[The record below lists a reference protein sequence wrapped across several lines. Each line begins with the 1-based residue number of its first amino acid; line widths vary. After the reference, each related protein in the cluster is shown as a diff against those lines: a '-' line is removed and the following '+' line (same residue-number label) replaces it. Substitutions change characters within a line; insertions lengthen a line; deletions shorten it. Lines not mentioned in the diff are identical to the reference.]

1 MVTDVGVLGVSE
13 PIPARTVRTRR
24 AMPRALDPMALPL
37 FWKLLLPFLGLMVV
51 LGTAG
56 TFLVMRDLGQRA
68 QTRLDQ
74 DLSRRLV
81 EARTAVNNRELYLL
95 ESASFAANIQGMD
108 EAVRRRDTRAIA
120 TLLESVAALKN
131 EVSLL
136 AVTNAAGDPL
146 VAFRRTGP
154 GGRLVAETRPPEVTA
169 ERGRALLQGVVADAA
184 GAKAAAFLDAGGDA
198 ASVLAI
204 AGPVC
209 SASATCGAQGAV
221 IVGIGLDAVI
231 DAAAVTVGTSDA
243 AGISLYDTD
252 GALLATAGL
261 TPAEAPPA
269 RARSELVRVAGSV
282 ADEDVA
288 TAFAPLALQGQRRG
302 ALAVTLPAEP
312 AFDSVREAAY
322 RLAFVVLLAMVGV
335 VGLGALL
342 SKYILGQ
349 VKPLLATSRA
359 LGQGDLAA
367 RAHVVAHDEL
377 GELAEG
383 LNRMA
388 DELEASHATLE
399 SRVEQRTAEVQRL
412 MQERSNFFAMLSHE
426 LRTPLAI
433 IINQADLLEDEARDS
448 GAPTDAPR
456 AIRESGAQLLTL
468 VNDILEVAR
477 AEAGRLELD
486 VQPVDPRAAL
496 TELEPTLR
504 GLAGARDISLTVRLP
519 RSLPKVST
527 DPRRLREV
535 VLNLVDN
542 AVKYTAAGG
551 SVSIDARTRGDVVEI
566 AVADTGVGIP
576 ESVGDRIFEPFY
588 RVSGTRTQHG
598 EASTGLG
605 LALSHRLVTALG
617 GDLRYERTEP
627 GTTFRLTLPVVS
639 EAPSRPRS
647 KRSPAASTAS
657 GR

>member
-1 MVTDVGVLGVSE
+1 MTSTVGVLGVTE
-13 PIPARTVRTRR
+13 VIAPAATPTKRR
-24 AMPRALDPMALPL
+24 LPRSLDPMALPL
-37 FWKLLLPFLGLMVV
+37 FWKLLLPFLALMVV

-56 TFLVMRDLGQRA
+56 TFLIMRDLGQRA

-120 TLLESVAALKN
+120 TLLESVAALKSD
-131 EVSLL
+131 VSLL
-136 AVTNAAGDPL
+136 AVTDAAGDAL
-146 VAFRRTGP
+146 VAFRRSGQR
-154 GGRLVAETRPPEVTA
+154 GRLTADLRPVEVTA
-169 ERGRALLQGVVADAA
+169 DRARSLLQGVLADPA
-184 GAKAAAFLDAGGDA
+184 GAKAAAFLDSGVA
-198 ASVLAI
+198 ADSVLAI
-204 AGPVC
+204 AAPVC
-209 SASATCGAQGAV
+209 SASATCDAQGAV
-221 IVGIGLDAVI
+221 IVAIGLEAIVE
-231 DAAAVTVGTSDA
+231 AAAVTVGTADA
-243 AGISLYDTD
+243 AGVSLYDSE
-252 GALLATAGL
+252 GERLAAAGL
-261 TPAEAPPA
+261 TAPAAPPA

-282 ADEDVA
+282 ADADVA

-302 ALAVTLPAEP
+302 TLAVTLPAE
-312 AFDSVREAAY
+312 ATFDSVREAAY
-322 RLAFVVLLAMVGV
+322 RLALVVLLAMVGV

-359 LGQGDLAA
+359 LGKGDLAA

-433 IINQADLLEDEARDS
+433 ILNQADLIEDEARDN
-448 GAPTDAPR
+448 GMPTDATR

-486 VQPVDPRAAL
+486 IQPVDPRAAL
-496 TELEPTLR
+496 TE
-504 GLAGARDISLTVRLP
+504 
-519 RSLPKVST
+519 
-527 DPRRLREV
+527 
-535 VLNLVDN
+535 
-542 AVKYTAAGG
+542 
-551 SVSIDARTRGDVVEI
+551 
-566 AVADTGVGIP
+566 
-576 ESVGDRIFEPFY
+576 
-588 RVSGTRTQHG
+588 
-598 EASTGLG
+598 
-605 LALSHRLVTALG
+605 
-617 GDLRYERTEP
+617 
-627 GTTFRLTLPVVS
+627 
-639 EAPSRPRS
+639 
-647 KRSPAASTAS
+647 
-657 GR
+657 